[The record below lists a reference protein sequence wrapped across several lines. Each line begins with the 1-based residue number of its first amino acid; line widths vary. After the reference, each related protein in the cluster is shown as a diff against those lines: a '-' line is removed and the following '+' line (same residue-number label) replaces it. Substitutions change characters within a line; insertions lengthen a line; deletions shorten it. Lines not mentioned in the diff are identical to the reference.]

1 MENLSLIVLTYNNF
15 ILGRILHHMDEN
27 QNFDPVTTKLL
38 ILDEA
43 DR

>member
-1 MENLSLIVLTYNNF
+1 MENLALIVLTHIDF

-38 ILDEA
+38 VLDEA